1 MSLTLTTA
9 LALVPEPIKLSLL
22 AGVGWLG
29 KSTFDWMKT
38 RGQEKRDDF
47 KTVSDALFAE
57 MDRLSKRVDQAEAE
71 TKECETR
78 YIDLINKYNEL
89 LLKYANTVESNTKLQ
104 EEINSL
110 RLRIE
115 TYDLKEKSFIHN
127 D

>member
-1 MSLTLTTA
+1 MSLTLATA
-9 LALVPEPIKLSLL
+9 LALVPEPIKMVIL
-22 AGVGWLG
+22 GGIGWIG
-29 KSTFDWMKT
+29 KSTFDWLKSK
-38 RGQEKRDDF
+38 RQEKRDDF
-47 KTVSDALFAE
+47 KTISDALFAE

-89 LLKYANTVESNTKLQ
+89 LLKYANTIETNTKLQ
-104 EEINSL
+104 EEINAL

-115 TYDLKEKSFIHN
+115 QYDLKEKTFLHN